1 MSKSGKTVNLTSACL
16 LKLKAPIEPIPFF
29 VACAPMHVTKKKT
42 AIAEEATWRGQ
53 RQHSVRDGARAKTR
67 PATKRL
73 FRGRGCE
80 AAGVKPIKI
89 YHYAKDAIIPLPLR
103 KWQRLTQVFH
113 YPGGAHRLPV

>member
-1 MSKSGKTVNLTSACL
+1 MAETVTPTSVCL
-16 LKLKAPIEPIPFF
+16 LKLKAPIEPIPFS

-73 FRGRGCE
+73 FRGCE
-80 AAGVKPIKI
+80 DAGIKPIKI
-89 YHYAKDAIIPLPLR
+89 YHYAKDAVNPLL
-103 KWQRLTQVFH
+103 
-113 YPGGAHRLPV
+113 